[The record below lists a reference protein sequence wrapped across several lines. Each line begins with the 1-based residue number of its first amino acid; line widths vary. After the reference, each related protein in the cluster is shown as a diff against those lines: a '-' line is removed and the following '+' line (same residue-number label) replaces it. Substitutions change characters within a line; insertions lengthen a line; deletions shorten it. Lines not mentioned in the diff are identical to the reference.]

1 MLSNAFA
8 APLRLELK
16 PSFQR
21 RCWRWFSHLAVLA
34 TLPLL
39 QSIWLMIATAAL
51 ILLSLYRTRSEPKLV
66 LLWHADG
73 HWTLFDNGNAAPAS
87 LTGTAFV
94 QPWLVVLP
102 LRVGES
108 AVLRH
113 IPVFPDML
121 SVETFRRLRV
131 GLRTGRGDNAPVD
144 NFRS

>member
-16 PSFQR
+16 PSYQR
-21 RCWRWFSHLAVLA
+21 RYWRWFTHLVVLA

-39 QSIWLMIATAAL
+39 QSVWLMAGIAAL
-51 ILLSLYRTRSEPKLV
+51 ILLSLYRTRTESKLV

-73 HWTLFDNGNAAPAS
+73 HWTLFEDGTASPAS

-94 QPWLVVLP
+94 QSWLVILP
-102 LRVGES
+102 LSVGSS
-108 AVLRH
+108 AALRY

-121 SVETFRRLRV
+121 SAETFRRLRV
-131 GLRTGRGDNAPVD
+131 GLRTGRGDKTAAD
-144 NFRS
+144 DLLS